1 MAFHR
6 ITTEQKLP
14 ISMQDAW
21 AFFSSPKNLNVIT
34 PKEMSFEITND
45 PAPKMFEGQIITYK
59 VSPFWGIKMPWM
71 TEIRTVKEN
80 SYFIDEQRF
89 GPYSLWHH
97 RHSFEEIEGGVLM
110 TDEVNYKLPFGV
122 LGDVAH
128 ALFIKKKLAH
138 VFEYRKKALIELF
151 GAH

>member
-6 ITTEQKLP
+6 ITSEQKLP

-59 VSPFWGIKMPWM
+59 VSPILGNQNALDDRNTYGERK
-71 TEIRTVKEN
+71 
-80 SYFIDEQRF
+80 
-89 GPYSLWHH
+89 L
-97 RHSFEEIEGGVLM
+97 VL
-110 TDEVNYKLPFGV
+110 
-122 LGDVAH
+122 H
-128 ALFIKKKLAH
+128 
-138 VFEYRKKALIELF
+138 
-151 GAH
+151 